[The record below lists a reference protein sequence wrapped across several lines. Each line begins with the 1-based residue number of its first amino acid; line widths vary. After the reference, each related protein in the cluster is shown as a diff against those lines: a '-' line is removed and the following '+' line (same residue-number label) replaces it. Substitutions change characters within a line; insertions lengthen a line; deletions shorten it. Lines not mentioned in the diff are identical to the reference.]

1 MGFFSNVVCPISNVK
16 INSYVSRLTVFMNAI
31 LIGLFLLTGNPLF
44 MWIVALDYGIRA
56 IGNPRFSPLRWGAAQ
71 LIKIVR
77 LPEKLTDQAP
87 KLFASRVGFLFAA
100 CSVLFFL
107 MSSMTGAI
115 VAGILLVFTILD
127 SVFDFCV
134 GCLTYQYI
142 VLPLFQ
148 ARGGLPSS

>member
-1 MGFFSNVVCPISNVK
+1 MGIFSNVICPISNVK

-31 LIGLFLLTGNPLF
+31 LIVLFLLTGNPLF
-44 MWIVALDYGIRA
+44 MWVVAIDYGIRA
-56 IGNPRFSPLRWGAAQ
+56 LWNPQFSPLRWGAAQ
-71 LIKIVR
+71 LVEIAR

-87 KLFASRVGFLFAA
+87 KMFASRVGFLFAA
-100 CSVLFFL
+100 FSVLFFL
-107 MSSMTGAI
+107 MSPIIGAI

-148 ARGGLPSS
+148 ERGDLPS